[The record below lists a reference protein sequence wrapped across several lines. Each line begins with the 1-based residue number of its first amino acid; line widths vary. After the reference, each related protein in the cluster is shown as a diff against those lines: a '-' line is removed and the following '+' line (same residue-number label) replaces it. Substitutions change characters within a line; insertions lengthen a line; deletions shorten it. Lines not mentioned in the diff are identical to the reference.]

1 MDVETERYCV
11 TCKEKKPI
19 ERFEFQSSQHLHRRH
34 QCMDCRQQ
42 IKNGL
47 IENKA
52 QRKLREELLATFQ
65 QAAAGSDV
73 AAFSE
78 YLEGMMGMFGG
89 PIGVAQ
95 THFDCLQVAINER
108 PGSKAT
114 LDAFRDF
121 IKLWQQHDAA
131 SKANSDFAGLSTEE
145 IEKRLVSMANTV
157 FKHRGLQIVHG
168 DETEVADARVG

>member
-1 MDVETERYCV
+1 MDVETERYCT

-19 ERFEFQSSQHLHRRH
+19 ERFEFQGSQHLHRRY

-42 IKNGL
+42 VKRGL

-65 QAAAGSDV
+65 QAARGSDV
-73 AAFSE
+73 AAFGE
-78 YLEGMMGMFGG
+78 YLESMMAMFGG
-89 PIGVAQ
+89 PMGVAQ

-121 IKLWQQHDAA
+121 IKLWQQHDAGN
-131 SKANSDFAGLSTEE
+131 KETGDFAGLSSEE
-145 IEKRLVSMANTV
+145 IEKRLMSLAKTV
-157 FKHRGLQIVHG
+157 FQHRGLQLVS
-168 DETEVADARVG
+168 DDDSEVADARVG